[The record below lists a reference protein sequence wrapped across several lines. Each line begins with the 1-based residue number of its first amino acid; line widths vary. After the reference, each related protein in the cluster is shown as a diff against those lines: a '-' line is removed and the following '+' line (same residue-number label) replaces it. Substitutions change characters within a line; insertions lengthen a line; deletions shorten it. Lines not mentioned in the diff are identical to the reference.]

1 MAKIILVAGTAN
13 TGKTKSIRL
22 FLENLGIFHEKRNG
36 DLVLVVPPLAT
47 GKKRILGIATG
58 GDNLKVVSKSLTF
71 IGQHNWDVIVCA
83 SKSQGVTFGYVQ
95 RFAATHKAKLVI
107 IITKRV
113 KPGAVAAAIQSTA
126 AQISQNL

>member
-36 DLVLVVPPLAT
+36 DLVLVVPPFAA

-58 GDNLKVVSKSLTF
+58 GDNLNVVSKSLTF
-71 IGQHNWDVIVCA
+71 IDRHNWDVIVCA
-83 SKSQGVTFGYVQ
+83 SKSQGGTLGYVQ
-95 RFAATHKAKLVI
+95 RFAASHKAQLI
-107 IITKRV
+107 IISTKRV
-113 KPGAVAAAIQSTA
+113 KPGAAAAAIQSTA
-126 AQISQNL
+126 AQISQSL